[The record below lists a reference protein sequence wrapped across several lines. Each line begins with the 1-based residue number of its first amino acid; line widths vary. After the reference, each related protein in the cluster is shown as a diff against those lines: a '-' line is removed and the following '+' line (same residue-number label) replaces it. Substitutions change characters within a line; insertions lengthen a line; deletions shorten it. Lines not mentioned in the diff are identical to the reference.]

1 MIVLIPRSGTAP
13 AGAVDSKAPSKTAP
27 SVAAR
32 DPLDGEAPPPLPS
45 DRPANPLVVAALLS
59 GRPVVSAEQ
68 MAQVLGAPLAALL
81 GNKASVLYAP
91 RPARV
96 RSAGAVTLAK
106 GGAKDLARLPK
117 GTDLLGDP
125 GAEAPLQAPAPP
137 PPLSAVG
144 WVQDELMRQGI
155 DCATWRGMSELAR
168 LTTALPFFF
177 GTRHPGLP
185 SAPSALVALL
195 DASCGLS
202 TVATL
207 QAPTLSPAAQAAQDA
222 AWWAQLRAVGV
233 TCDQWLA
240 TDDPGRNDL
249 IRSLEAQG
257 RFDRRGLNVW
267 LVQDGI
273 SRECAR
279 STAPATS
286 NPAASILA
294 RLSAVL
300 DCAQLDAQ
308 DKLEQVQAIQ
318 RAFPELI
325 RDPRALYRLALAR
338 YDRCHPASEGGWTG
352 AGWRWIADPVRNL
365 RLFLDVGWTDILDGD
380 TRGMSAAQW
389 VRQGPYMPSTGPDV
403 FDPVQG
409 TTGDCYFVAAMAA
422 VAWTRPEALQRMG
435 QPVGPDRRRF
445 YFGGVA
451 TDVSERT
458 PCVILQEYRPLFAHG
473 SRLDAQWP
481 GVVEKAYAAWRTRD
495 DSDRPDLTAIDNMP
509 DLRSSAGLLTGISRA
524 LDVSL
529 RALPELAGGAVFW
542 HLTLVR
548 SDDAMFDLLA
558 SYCTPDGRARV
569 PMVAA
574 TYAAGGF
581 VDRTGL
587 APSHVYSV
595 LGFGF
600 HADGRKFVVLRN
612 PWGSSFAGLPS
623 SEYLVPVV
631 GRWLGRL
638 NLNHGDGGC
647 FALAHGAFSSA
658 FMALYGAE

>member
-1 MIVLIPRSGTAP
+1 MIVIIPRGGIAP
-13 AGAVDSKAPSKTAP
+13 AGAVDSKALSKTAA
-27 SVAAR
+27 SVRGR

-45 DRPANPLVVAALLS
+45 ESPANPLVVAALLA

-68 MAQVLGAPLAALL
+68 MAQALGAPLAELL
-81 GNKASVLYAP
+81 RNKASVLYAH
-91 RPARV
+91 RSEKV
-96 RSAGAVTLAK
+96 RSAGEVALGKDGAK
-106 GGAKDLARLPK
+106 GVARLPR
-117 GTDLLGDP
+117 GTDLLADP
-125 GAEAPLQAPAPP
+125 GAEAPLQAPPVG
-137 PPLSAVG
+137 PPLSVVG
-144 WVQDELMRQGI
+144 WVQDALMRQGI
-155 DCATWRGMSELAR
+155 DCTTWRSMSELAR
-168 LTTALPFFF
+168 LNAALPFYF

-185 SAPSALVALL
+185 SGPLALVALL
-195 DASCGLS
+195 DASCGLAR
-202 TVATL
+202 VATL
-207 QAPTLSPAAQAAQDA
+207 QAPTPSPAAQAAQDA
-222 AWWAQLRAVGV
+222 VWWAQLRAVGV
-233 TCDQWLA
+233 TCDQWIA
-240 TDDPGRNDL
+240 TKDTGRIDM

-257 RFDRRGLNVW
+257 RFDRRGVDVW
-267 LVQDGI
+267 AIVEAV
-273 SRECAR
+273 SRECTR
-279 STAPATS
+279 SVTPAAPS
-286 NPAASILA
+286 PAASILA
-294 RLSAVL
+294 RLRAVL
-300 DCAQLDAQ
+300 DCARLDAQ
-308 DKLEQVQAIQ
+308 DKLEQVQVIQ

-338 YDRCHPASEGGWTG
+338 YDLCHPASEGGWTG
-352 AGWRWIADPVRNL
+352 VGWRWIADPVRNL

-380 TRGMSAAQW
+380 TRGMSPAQW
-389 VRQGPYMPSTGPDV
+389 VRQGPYMPSTGPDL

-409 TTGDCYFVAAMAA
+409 TTGDCYFVAAMAS

-435 QPVGPDRRRF
+435 QLVGPDRRRF
-445 YFGGVA
+445 FFGGVA

-481 GVVEKAYAAWRTRD
+481 GVVEKAYAAWRTGD
-495 DSDRPDLTAIDNMP
+495 SSDRPDMTAIDNMP
-509 DLRSSAGLLTGISRA
+509 DTRSVDGLVTGITRA
-524 LDVSL
+524 LAVSL
-529 RALPELAGGAVFW
+529 RALPELAGGSVFW

-558 SYCTPDGRARV
+558 RYCTPDGRARV

-574 TYAAGGF
+574 TYTAGGF

-587 APSHVYSV
+587 VPSHVYSV

-631 GRWLGRL
+631 GRWLNRL